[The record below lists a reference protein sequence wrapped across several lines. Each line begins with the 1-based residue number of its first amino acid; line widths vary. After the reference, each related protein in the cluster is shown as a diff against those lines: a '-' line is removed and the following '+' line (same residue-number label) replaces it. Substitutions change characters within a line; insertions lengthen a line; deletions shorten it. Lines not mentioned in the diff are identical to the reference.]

1 MATSSTSSRRA
12 VKAKPEPADR
22 NPPAAAKPAT
32 RSAKSAAKP
41 ATKPAIKSATSSA
54 TKSATSSATRTAKPA
69 AKTTARS
76 SSRAHA
82 GTQPSGWSARELAA
96 VRKDLQAHR
105 DQLRTEY
112 DAAMIALDN
121 LQRSG
126 SDTAGDDQAD
136 AGSKTFDREQEMSIA
151 NNRRDLLTQ
160 MDHALVR
167 IDEGTYGR
175 CEECGKPIAKPRL
188 QAFPSATLCVTCK
201 QREERR

>member
-12 VKAKPEPADR
+12 VKKPEPADR
-22 NPPAAAKPAT
+22 GQPAAARAAKPAT
-32 RSAKSAAKP
+32 RAAKP
-41 ATKPAIKSATSSA
+41 AARATKPAAKPAARTAAAAS
-54 TKSATSSATRTAKPA
+54 KTAKPA
-69 AKTTARS
+69 AKTAARS
-76 SSRAHA
+76 SRSHA
-82 GTQPSGWSARELAA
+82 GTQSSGWSARELAA

-112 DAAMIALDN
+112 DAAMVALDT

-151 NNRRDLLTQ
+151 NNRRDLLSQ
-160 MDHALVR
+160 MDRALARV
-167 IDEGTYGR
+167 DEGTYGR